1 MSEEKCKTFNNQK
14 DSDLYQLIKE
24 TRNLIHLS
32 VMLDAPSEVLVEARQ
47 QLVKL
52 TDSLKGYTGKRALPQ
67 FYGDF
72 PADDPN
78 SFLPYSP
85 FSGRF
90 NPLAPPVEYVIEGDK
105 LIGEITLDAAYE
117 GPPKCV
123 HGGIIS
129 GIYDQLLS
137 VLSVTKQLGGPT
149 AYLNVSYIKPT
160 PLHSP
165 LRFEAWIE
173 SVEDKKVLIK
183 GTCYSGD
190 EEVTRCEGLFIHYVK
205 PS

>member
-1 MSEEKCKTFNNQK
+1 MSKKTCKTFNNQK
-14 DSDLYQLIKE
+14 DSDLYQFIEE
-24 TRNLIHLS
+24 TRKLINLS
-32 VMLDAPSEVLVEARQ
+32 VKLDAPSDVLTEARE

-52 TDSLKGYTGKRALPQ
+52 TDSLTAYSGKRALPQ
-67 FYGDF
+67 FYPDY

-105 LIGEITLDAAYE
+105 LIGNITLNTAYE
-117 GPPKCV
+117 GPPNGV

-137 VLSVTKQLGGPT
+137 VLSVTKNLGGPT

-160 PLHSP
+160 PLNVP

-173 SVEDKKVLIK
+173 NIEDKKILIK
-183 GTCYSGD
+183 GACYCDG
-190 EEVTRCEGLFIHYVK
+190 EEVTQCEGLFIHYI